1 MRSAYTQWGIKHK
14 LYTGPTR
21 SFGEWYRSRQ
31 TKQFAPVLKRLEA
44 RYPGCVRV
52 RNLDAVGDAVA
63 DFLALVGLAD
73 GGIEQ
78 VSRNEMPTTAELL
91 LRVLVGNHVP
101 GTARV
106 HRYGELLGKDLV
118 EEASAQTYL
127 ARFLP
132 TEAELAEIRDQ
143 ASADRSE
150 LDRILAANGQP
161 PVDVSALPGK
171 SVAVDESSLLLMLC
185 DIVVRQALRIEAL
198 ERRQDAGSITPPAP
212 GGEPGDG

>member
-1 MRSAYTQWGIKHK
+1 
-14 LYTGPTR
+14 
-21 SFGEWYRSRQ
+21 
-31 TKQFAPVLKRLEA
+31 
-44 RYPGCVRV
+44 
-52 RNLDAVGDAVA
+52 
-63 DFLALVGLAD
+63 
-73 GGIEQ
+73 
-78 VSRNEMPTTAELL
+78 MPTTAELL